1 MYYSL
6 ADSILNSVWG
16 ENQSVTKDEIIEH
29 DNNFKVLIE
38 LAGVKKDDIDISFD
52 KDMLVV
58 TADKKEPN
66 DKQKVLT
73 SSRLYGKIIKK
84 YKVGSSIDRDGVLA
98 EFVDGVLSISLKK
111 SESHQPK
118 KISIL

>member
-29 DNNFKVLIE
+29 DNTFNVLIE

-118 KISIL
+118 KISII